1 MGKFLGM
8 KIERKSPLY
17 DGKSKTIFETDHESF
32 VIQYFKDDATAFNA
46 QKKGTIRNKGILN
59 NQMSSQIF
67 RYLGKIGLSSHFVEQ
82 ISEKEMLVKKLKI
95 IPVEVVVRNQAAGS
109 LCKRLGIEKGKTLS
123 PPLVEYFLKNDGLGD
138 PLVGEGQI
146 FYFKWATPTELE
158 LMKDISLR
166 VNQALLPVFKELG
179 LLLVDFKL
187 EFGKTSEGELLLA
200 DEFTLDGCRLW
211 DVKTGESMDKDRFR
225 HDMGK
230 VDETYEQ
237 VSYRLTQYLTSQK

>member
-1 MGKFLGM
+1 M
-8 KIERKSPLY
+8 KIERKSPIY
-17 DGKSKTIFETDHESF
+17 DGKSKTIFETDHENF

-46 QKKGTIRNKGILN
+46 QKKGTILNKGLLN

-67 RYLGKIGLSSHFVEQ
+67 QYLEKIGLPSHFVNQ
-82 ISEKEMLVKKLKI
+82 ISEREMLVKKLSI

-109 LCKRLGIEKGKTLS
+109 LCKRLGIEKGKILH

-146 FYFKWATPTELE
+146 FYFKWATPEELE
-158 LMKDISLR
+158 YMKTVSLR
-166 VNQALLPVFKELG
+166 VNKALLPIFKELG

-187 EFGKTSEGELLLA
+187 EFGKTNNGELLLA
-200 DEFTLDGCRLW
+200 DEFTLDGCRMW

-225 HDMGK
+225 HDLGK
-230 VDETYEQ
+230 VNETYEE
-237 VSYRLTQYLTSQK
+237 VSNRLTHYLTSHK

>member
-1 MGKFLGM
+1 M
-8 KIERKSPLY
+8 KIERKSPIY
-17 DGKSKTIFETDHESF
+17 DGKSKTIFETDHENF

-46 QKKGTIRNKGILN
+46 QKKGTILNKGLLN

-67 RYLGKIGLSSHFVEQ
+67 QYLGKIGIPSHFINQ
-82 ISEKEMLVKKLKI
+82 ISEREMLVKKLSI

-109 LCKRLGIEKGKTLS
+109 LCKRLGIEKGKILH

-146 FYFKWATPTELE
+146 FYFKWATPVELE
-158 LMKDISLR
+158 YMKTVSLR
-166 VNQALLPVFKELG
+166 VNEALLPIFKELG

-187 EFGKTSEGELLLA
+187 EFGKTHDGELLLA

-225 HDMGK
+225 HDLGK
-230 VDETYEQ
+230 VNETYEE
-237 VSYRLTQYLTSQK
+237 VSNRLTQYLTSQK